1 MPMEKIIHSLTEKY
15 IKKLKDD
22 NVSFFG
28 LPEEDDIKYLIHS
41 LRILLFPEC
50 LKSESEEE
58 KKEIITH
65 YMNEAYKTLFLLS
78 LKIYSLKKE
87 DEAREKAKSITTKLL
102 DNLYSIR
109 SSLLLDAEAAFNG
122 DPAAKSII
130 EIILSYPGFKAITVH
145 RIGHFLYSEKL
156 PLLPRM
162 LNEVVHAQTGIDIHP
177 GAKIGSYFFI
187 DHGTGVVI
195 GETTEIGDRVKIYQG
210 VTLGA
215 LSFPKDGCGLLLK
228 GQKRHPKIEDD
239 VTIYAN
245 ATILGPVVIGRGSTI
260 GSNSWIKENI
270 APYSTVIPK
279 KIEYSVRQGKILEE
293 KQK

>member
-1 MPMEKIIHSLTEKY
+1 MEKIIHSLTENY
-15 IKKLKDD
+15 IKKLEDER
-22 NVSFFG
+22 VSFYG
-28 LPEEDDIKYLIHS
+28 LPEEENIEKLIHS

-50 LKSESEEE
+50 VKSEREEE
-58 KKEIITH
+58 KKEIIRH
-65 YMNEAYKTLFLLS
+65 HMDEAYKTLFLLS

-87 DEAREKAKSITTKLL
+87 KSAEEKAKKITVKLL
-102 DNLYSIR
+102 ENLYSIR

-245 ATILGPVVIGRGSTI
+245 ATILGPVVIGKGSTI

-279 KIEYSVRQGKILEE
+279 KVEYSVRQVKTQEE
-293 KQK
+293 K

>member
-1 MPMEKIIHSLTEKY
+1 MEKIIHSLTEKY